1 MSEWSLEC
9 DVWESKFSENNN
21 EPSIRHAYAA
31 GWNRHKEIHSKAA
44 QKKDETPGTI
54 DNTARDAI
62 SLLAEFYEYWE
73 DNYAASPDFYE
84 KVRKM
89 CGIAKRH
96 P

>member
-1 MSEWSLEC
+1 MENLKRYRMVRDQISEEIYGEQDFGGEW
-9 DVWESKFSENNN
+9 VKFSD
-21 EPSIRHAYAA
+21 I
-31 GWNRHKEIHSKAA
+31 
-44 QKKDETPGTI
+44 KDILKTPT
-54 DNTARDAI
+54 NTARDAI